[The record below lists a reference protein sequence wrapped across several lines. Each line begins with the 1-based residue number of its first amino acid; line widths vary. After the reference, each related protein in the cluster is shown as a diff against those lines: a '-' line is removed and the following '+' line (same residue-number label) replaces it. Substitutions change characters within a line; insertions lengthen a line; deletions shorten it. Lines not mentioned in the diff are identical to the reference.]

1 MKIKMAWIITTV
13 SWLMFIMHIVLPFT
27 GIVKREWDS
36 MIIWAALSTT
46 WTTILVNEL
55 KEKKDNE

>member
-1 MKIKMAWIITTV
+1 MNIKIVKTITIL

-36 MIIWAALSTT
+36 MIIWAALSAI
-46 WTTILVNEL
+46 WTTNLVNEL
-55 KEKKDNE
+55 EEKKNND

>member
-1 MKIKMAWIITTV
+1 MNIKIVKIITII

-36 MIIWAALSTT
+36 MIVWAALSTI
-46 WTTILVNEL
+46 WTTNLVNSFL
-55 KEKKDNE
+55 